1 MKEKKHHIV
10 IIGGGFGGIKTA
22 LELCRNKEF
31 RITLVSDKP
40 HFRYNPTL
48 YHTATGGALRQ
59 SFISLEDLF
68 KGSPVEL
75 IQDELIDLDR
85 SNQTVKLKN
94 KKSIK
99 YDKLVLALGSV
110 TNYFGIPGMKE
121 YTFGIKS
128 LDEITRFKKHLHKQL
143 EDGKQPDLNYLI
155 VGGGP
160 TGIELAG
167 MLPQYVREL
176 ADRHECRKKKVN
188 VWLVEAAPHLMGRSR
203 KSISRAVER
212 RLRKLGVKLI
222 MGKAVKSV
230 DDDSM
235 IVGDKDIPSKTII
248 WTAGTSN
255 HPFFTKHKFALNER
269 GKVVV
274 DDHMIAE
281 KNIYVIGDNAATQ
294 FSGMAQTALHDAQYI
309 AHDIEAKFHGNRGS
323 AYKPK
328 TPGYVT
334 PIGRGWAA
342 FELGRLR
349 FSGRLGWIMRQA
361 GDWIGYTDVEPWW
374 RAVDRVLSE
383 YDDEEDCE
391 ICAKKLSNS

>member
-1 MKEKKHHIV
+1 MKEKKQHIV
-10 IIGGGFGGIKTA
+10 IIGGGFGGVKTA

-31 RITLVSDKP
+31 HITLVSDQP

-59 SFISLEDLF
+59 SFILLKDLF
-68 KGSPVEL
+68 EGSSVEL
-75 IQDELIDLDR
+75 IQDELVSLDR
-85 SNQTVKLKN
+85 DNQTVKLKSE
-94 KKSIK
+94 KLLK

-121 YTFGIKS
+121 HAFGIKS
-128 LDEITRFKKHLHKQL
+128 LNEITRFKKHLHKQL
-143 EDGKQPDLNYLI
+143 EDDKQPDLNYLI

-167 MLPQYVREL
+167 MLPEYIREL
-176 ADRHECRKKKVN
+176 SNRHETRKKKVN
-188 VWLVEAAPHLMGRSR
+188 VWLIEVAPHLLGRSH
-203 KSISRAVER
+203 KSISRAVEK

-255 HPFFTKHKFALNER
+255 NPFFTKNKFALDER
-269 GKVVV
+269 GKVIV
-274 DDHMIAE
+274 DNHMIAE
-281 KNIYVIGDNAATQ
+281 KNIYVIGDNAATK
-294 FSGMAQTALHDAQYI
+294 FSGMAQTALYDAQYI
-309 AHDIEAKFHGNRGS
+309 AHDIEAKFHGNNGS
-323 AYKPK
+323 AYRPK
-328 TPGYVT
+328 TPGYVI
-334 PIGRGWAA
+334 PVGRSWAA
-342 FELGRLR
+342 FELGKLH
-349 FSGRLGWIMRQA
+349 FSGRAGWLMRQA

-383 YDDEEDCE
+383 YDDEEDCS
-391 ICAKKLSNS
+391 ICSKKLSNN